1 VVSID
6 LNADMGES
14 YGAWRLGDDAELC
27 RVVTSANIA
36 CGFHAGDPLTLLTTC
51 RSAVA
56 EGVAIGAQVGYPDL
70 LGFGRRFIDIAPDEL
85 TAAVLYQ
92 IGALVGMAK
101 SSGGRVRYV
110 KPHGALYN
118 RAAVDEVQ
126 ARAVVEAVRSFDDSL
141 PIVGLAGSILL
152 REAATAG
159 LRGVPEAFVDRAY
172 HPDGQLVSR
181 RSAGALIADPTE
193 AADRAEQMVLQR
205 TAPATDGS
213 NLMMVAES
221 LCVHGDSPG
230 AVAMAHAVA
239 ERLVSRGV
247 TLRAFTE
254 S

>member
-51 RSAVA
+51 RAALA

-101 SSGGRVRYV
+101 ASGGRVRYV

-126 ARAVVEAVRSFDDSL
+126 ARAVVEAVRSFDETL

-152 REAATAG
+152 REAAAAG
-159 LRGVPEAFVDRAY
+159 LRSVPEAFVDRAY
-172 HPDGQLVSR
+172 DPDGHLVSR

-230 AVAMAHAVA
+230 AVAMARAVA

>member
-1 VVSID
+1 MVSID

-51 RSAVA
+51 RAAVS

-70 LGFGRRFIDIAPDEL
+70 VGFGRRYIDIAPEDL

-92 IGALVGMAK
+92 VGALVGMAK
-101 SSGGRVRYV
+101 ASGGRVTYV

-118 RAAVDEVQ
+118 RAAVDEIQ
-126 ARAVVEAVRSFDDSL
+126 ARAVVEAVRSFDASL
-141 PIVGLAGSILL
+141 PVVGLAGSILL
-152 REAATAG
+152 REAGAAG

-172 HPDGQLVSR
+172 KPDGQLVGR
-181 RSAGALIADPTE
+181 RSTGALITE
-193 AADRAEQMVLQR
+193 PEVAADRAEQMALER
-205 TAPATDGS
+205 TVRATDGS

-230 AVAMAHAVA
+230 AVAMARAVA
-239 ERLVSRGV
+239 DRLVARGV
-247 TLRAFTE
+247 TLRAFTA